1 MSPSEFESI
10 VERARSSKIIDMSV
24 SERPEPR
31 VSEQELRAFEI
42 QHGVSLPAGFRHFAQ
57 RYGCGEFAFIT
68 VLSLLPDSEFFI
80 GRALH
85 LVGSGFLP
93 VIDNHCGDFYGFRV
107 ADGRCSDALYF
118 ADHEQSYELSDT
130 EYSDFF
136 SFVVREG
143 LRTDETHAA

>member
-1 MSPSEFESI
+1 MSPSDFDLI
-10 VERARSSKIIDMSV
+10 VERARSSKIIGMSV

-31 VSEQELRAFEI
+31 VSEQELHAFEI
-42 QHGVSLPAGFRHFAQ
+42 QVGVSLPADFRHFAE

-68 VLSLLPDSEFFI
+68 VLSLLPESDFFI
-80 GRALH
+80 GRSLH
-85 LVGSGFLP
+85 LVGPGFLP

-107 ADGRCSDALYF
+107 ADGRCSNALYF

-130 EYSDFF
+130 DYPDFF

-143 LRTDETHAA
+143 LRTDETHPA